1 MYGGRDG
8 GEDAAQAVSGG
19 ASHDTIVHVRM
30 LQVIT
35 PPEDTASLWLTSN
48 GLVIGTDPV
57 YADWFGWKREDL
69 PLGTQVDKLFCDSK
83 AMEL

>member
-1 MYGGRDG
+1 M
-8 GEDAAQAVSGG
+8 
-19 ASHDTIVHVRM
+19 
-30 LQVIT
+30 
-35 PPEDTASLWLTSN
+35 SN

-57 YADWFGWKREDL
+57 YADWFGWKREDM